1 MDNSS
6 RPAFDYV
13 KAQMDNRYLHALD
26 FDKVEMDNSTGRALN
41 FEHTWWWLF
50 QKRVVRNTFDI

>member
-1 MDNSS
+1 
-6 RPAFDYV
+6 
-13 KAQMDNRYLHALD
+13 MDNRYLHALD